1 MSGIGRWVR
10 RGHLG
15 LMAALLAMLALAGGA
30 YGAFVGLPSSGQQ
43 VNNDPPTID
52 PNQNANLSDL
62 TAGSLAGGARVPW
75 AAFAQSEHNGSAQ
88 IVVRAFKS
96 GQWQTQG
103 FPVSLNEDQS
113 QDATA
118 PSIDFTGANR
128 TVPWVGWAEP
138 STVLGGLSQI
148 FASRFAS
155 QPAPA
160 PNGGQWIHEGQQVT
174 GTAPSLN
181 INTNRSAADPSLI
194 GGTTSAGANPAPWLT
209 WQEAD
214 NGSTAAPAGSPS
226 SPKVSGNSTFQIFVS
241 HAVPATAGTCPAGTK
256 PAHGNSVGKFCFQ
269 QVGIDR
275 VQGPGAAQPPPLNL
289 DPSLNIDPSRD
300 GIQADIAFTGANDS
314 VPWVVWYENSDNG
327 SVTNGL
333 LNADMVFAARAIAD
347 PGGDGGFHW
356 QVVGLGTAGKTA
368 GDDVLDAGQSGHGP
382 LGECAQSQGNEQACS
397 LDAAPLS
404 TTQTLTDGNGAENP
418 QVTAGTLVP
427 GKPTTPWITWDESSA
442 NGGPHSVFVARL
454 DPAGDHFDLLG
465 GGQPIS
471 HPGVDSTRPDIS
483 FAGNTPYVSWHETD
497 SKGKTVSFVGHF
509 EGNPANPVF
518 HIDTGAIPTTP
529 QGTTSDNDTTDVRTP
544 VASTCPDDPFTADGQ
559 SCTGGAIGTP
569 FYAFTDNANGPQQLF
584 AQAYTPGTVITD
596 GALGIT
602 QSSATV
608 SGQVNTDG
616 ARTLVH
622 FDYGTTAAYGAS
634 TPGQL
639 LPPASGISIP
649 VSAALSGLPAGT
661 TIHYRA
667 VAQTDFGTVDGQDQT
682 LTTSPPPP
690 PAVGL
695 LASGTSTVKN
705 GIAAVKILCRGP
717 SGQRCDGSLTLS
729 LRARVLVGRKH
740 HRHHVTITF
749 NLGSAGVHLLAGHR
763 GTVNVRLTRTARA
776 LLANAPGKRLPVK
789 VTIKLNDH
797 TRTVETLVLVQVKKG
812 HHRGRR

>member
-1 MSGIGRWVR
+1 MSRIARGMR
-10 RGHLG
+10 RGRLI
-15 LMAALLAMLALAGGA
+15 LMATLLATLALTGVA

-75 AAFAQSEHNGSAQ
+75 AAFAQSEQNGSAQ
-88 IVVRAFKS
+88 VVVRAFKA
-96 GQWQTQG
+96 GQWQTEG
-103 FPVSLNEDQS
+103 FPVSLNEDPS

-160 PNGGQWIHEGQQVT
+160 QNGGQWVHEGQQVT

-181 INTNRSAADPSLI
+181 INTNRSADDPSLI
-194 GGTTSAGANPAPWLT
+194 GGTTNAGANPAPWLT

-214 NGSTAAPAGSPS
+214 NGSTAAPAGSPT

-241 HAVPATAGTCPAGTK
+241 HAVPATGGTCPAGTK

-275 VQGPGAAQPPPLNL
+275 VQGPGAAK
-289 DPSLNIDPSRD
+289 DPSLNVDPTRD

-327 SVTNGL
+327 AATDGL

-347 PGGDGGFHW
+347 TNGDGGFHW
-356 QVVGLGTAGKTA
+356 QVVGLGTAGKTP

-382 LGECAQSQGNEQACS
+382 LGECAQSAANEQACS
-397 LDAAPLS
+397 LDAGSA
-404 TTQTLTDGNGAENP
+404 TGLTDGNGAENP

-427 GKPTTPWITWDESSA
+427 GKPTTPWITWDESSS
-442 NGGPHSVFVARL
+442 NGGLHSVFVARL
-454 DPAGDHFDLLG
+454 DPAGDHFDLLNN
-465 GGQPIS
+465 GQPIS
-471 HPGVDSTRPDIS
+471 HGGVDSTRPDIA

-497 SKGKTVSFVGHF
+497 STGKTVSFVGHF
-509 EGNPANPVF
+509 EGNPANPAF
-518 HIDTGAIPTTP
+518 HIDTAAIPTTP
-529 QGTTSDNDTTDVRTP
+529 QGASDDDTTDVRTP
-544 VASTCPDDPFTADGQ
+544 IASTCPDDPFTADGQ
-559 SCTGGAIGTP
+559 SCTGGVVGTP
-569 FYAFTDNANGPQQLF
+569 FYAFTDNATGPQQLL
-584 AQAYTPGTVITD
+584 AQAYTPGTVQTG
-596 GALGIT
+596 GASGIT
-602 QSSATV
+602 GSSANV
-608 SGQVNTDG
+608 AGLVDSDG

-622 FDYGTTAAYGAS
+622 FDYGTTTAYGAS

-639 LPPASGISIP
+639 LAPASGTSTP
-649 VSAALSGLPAGT
+649 FSGALTGLPAGT

-682 LTTSPPPP
+682 LQTTSPPPS
-690 PAVGL
+690 PAVAL
-695 LASGTSTVKN
+695 LTSGIAKVTN
-705 GIAAVKILCRGP
+705 GVAAVKVACRGP
-717 SGQRCDGSLTLS
+717 GGQRCDGRLALS
-729 LRARVLVGRKH
+729 LRVRVLVGRH
-740 HRHHVTITF
+740 RHRHHITVTF
-749 NLGSAGVHLLAGHR
+749 NLGSAGVHLAAGRR
-763 GTVNVRLTRTARA
+763 GTVNVRLTRTART

-789 VTIKLNDH
+789 VTITLNDH
-797 TRTVETLVLVQVKKG
+797 TRTIETVVLVRVKSGRHRG
-812 HHRGRR
+812 HH